1 MSLAEKWA
9 WNAVGRGDLET
20 MRLKELRG
28 LPVIDPNTA
37 RKIGTVVD
45 FQVDPA
51 TGHVAA
57 LDISVP
63 NSDGERVLGSRIRR
77 VGRSAV
83 ILTAHGGAE
92 AGIASDV
99 DERWLDASTL
109 GGLEVIG
116 DDGNRVGRL
125 ADARF
130 NQESLEIEVYLL
142 RLGILQR
149 AVGRRGRIP
158 PARVQSC
165 SRELM
170 LVTSGRLTDVAQVTP
185 ALEEATTL
193 GLRTPLKTDDRL
205 PAPSFEQVPDGQTV
219 GARTA

>member
-1 MSLAEKWA
+1 
-9 WNAVGRGDLET
+9 

-28 LPVIDPNTA
+28 LPVIDPSTA
-37 RKIGTVVD
+37 LKIGTVVD
-45 FQVDPA
+45 YQVDPA
-51 TGHVAA
+51 SGHVAA
-57 LDISVP
+57 LDISGP
-63 NSDGERVLGSRIRR
+63 NTDGERVLAHRIRR

-83 ILTAHGGAE
+83 ILTSEGGAVP
-92 AGIASDV
+92 AIAPNV

-109 GGLEVIG
+109 DGLEVIG

-130 NQESLEIEVYLL
+130 NQDNLEVEVYLL

-149 AVGRRGRIP
+149 AIGRRGRIP

-170 LVTSGRLTDVAQVTP
+170 LVTSGRLKAVTQP
-185 ALEEATTL
+185 TPPLALEEATTL
-193 GLRTPLKTDDRL
+193 SLHTPLKTDDRL
-205 PAPSFEQVPDGQTV
+205 PAPSFDQVPDGQTV
-219 GARTA
+219 GAQSA